1 MSSIVDELLLLAEV
15 RKVEEV
21 ETKPLD
27 MANIVV
33 RARERLTHI
42 IEKHQAE
49 IILPAV
55 WTAALGHA
63 PWVEE
68 VWVNYLSNAIKYG
81 GQPPRIELGATPS
94 QSPPP
99 GGDAQGRMVRFWV
112 RDNGPGLTPEEQARL
127 FTPFARLD
135 QVGTKG
141 HGLGLSIVRRIV
153 EKLGGQV
160 EVESK
165 VGQGSIFSFT
175 LPRVGGQVR

>member
-99 GGDAQGRMVRFWV
+99 GGGRAGEDGALLGARQRPRPHARGAGTVVHSVCTARPGWHQGAWIGIVHRAAHR
-112 RDNGPGLTPEEQARL
+112 GKARW
-127 FTPFARLD
+127 ASR
-135 QVGTKG
+135 
-141 HGLGLSIVRRIV
+141 
-153 EKLGGQV
+153 GG
-160 EVESK
+160 E
-165 VGQGSIFSFT
+165 
-175 LPRVGGQVR
+175 